1 MDIKQLTINYFNAW
15 NNHDSNKLKDLFS
28 DSCSL
33 RDWDINVSGKE
44 KVIEANSNIFS
55 SVPNINANLVNMYI
69 ENNLQTTV
77 SELIIELNENDKLKV
92 VDIITFNSNGL
103 IESIRA
109 YKG

>member
-15 NNHDSNKLKDLFS
+15 NNHNLDKLKDLFS

-44 KVIEANSNIFS
+44 KVIEANSNIFNS
-55 SVPNINANLVNMYI
+55 LANIRANIINIYI
-69 ENNLQTTV
+69 DSNSKTTV
-77 SELIIELNENDKLKV
+77 SELIIELNENDKLRV
-92 VDIITFNSNGL
+92 IDVITFNSNGL
-103 IESIRA
+103 IETIKA

>member
-1 MDIKQLTINYFNAW
+1 MDIKQLTINYFDTW
-15 NNHDSNKLKDLFS
+15 NNHNLDRLQDLFS

-92 VDIITFNSNGL
+92 VDILTFNSSGL

>member
-15 NNHDSNKLKDLFS
+15 NNHNLDKLKDLFS

-44 KVIEANSNIFS
+44 KVIEANNNIFTS
-55 SVPNINANLVNMYI
+55 LPNIKANTINIYI
-69 ENNLQTTV
+69 DINSQTTV
-77 SELIIELNENDKLKV
+77 SELIIRLNENNKLKV
-92 VDIITFNSNGL
+92 VDVITFNSSGL
-103 IESIRA
+103 IETIRA

>member
-15 NNHDSNKLKDLFS
+15 NNHDLDKLKDLFS

-33 RDWDINVSGKE
+33 REWDINVSRKE
-44 KVIEANSNIFS
+44 KVIEANSNIFNLL
-55 SVPNINANLVNMYI
+55 PYIRANIINIYI
-69 ENNLQTTV
+69 DNNSKTTV

-92 VDIITFNSNGL
+92 IDVIAFNSNGS
-103 IESIRA
+103 IETIRA